1 MKETKENQLQE
12 GETTI
17 KDYQLLLKFVW
28 KKDYIH
34 ITLIDGQDLFKIA
47 SLMSDFLRK
56 NDIDHSIEKGKI

>member
-17 KDYQLLLKFVW
+17 KDSPFNVKFVW
-28 KKDYIH
+28 KKDSIH

-56 NDIDHSIEKGKI
+56 NDIDHLIEKGKI

>member
-12 GETTI
+12 GETTSN
-17 KDYQLLLKFVW
+17 YPFNVKFVW

-34 ITLIDGQDLFKIA
+34 IRLIDGQDLFKIA